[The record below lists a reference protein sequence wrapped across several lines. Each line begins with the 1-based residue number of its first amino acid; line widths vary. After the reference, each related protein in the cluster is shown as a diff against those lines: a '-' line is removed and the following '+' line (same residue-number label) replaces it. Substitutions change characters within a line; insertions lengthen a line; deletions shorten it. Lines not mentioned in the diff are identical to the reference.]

1 MLKTI
6 LKSVREYKKPSLL
19 APLFVAIET
28 FVECTMPLITGK
40 YLINFLQEKEKAGTE
55 LLNTDIK
62 QILIVSVILLI
73 LSFISLLSG
82 YLAGKFCAKA
92 SCGFASNLRKDLYH
106 HIQNFSFENIDKFST
121 SSLVTRLT
129 TDVSNVQMAYNMGIR
144 IAIRVPLMI
153 VFSCV
158 MAFSL
163 SKKLSWIFVGLI
175 PFIGLG
181 LGIIVKFAMKR
192 FSAAFKKYDALN
204 ASVQENVK
212 GIRVVKS
219 YTREDFEKEKFQKAT
234 DDVCNTFISAEKII
248 AWNGPIMQF
257 AMYTATILVC
267 YFAATL
273 IIRDN
278 DPLGVGGLTSLLQ
291 YGIQILSSLMMVS
304 MIFVM
309 ITMSIPSMKRVAE
322 VLNEESTIK
331 NNDNP
336 IMEVNNGDIEF
347 RNVSFKYSK
356 LAEKNALE
364 DINIK
369 IKSGETIGILG
380 GTGSSKTTLVNLISR
395 LYDVTEGEIL
405 VGGINV
411 KDYDL
416 TVLRDN
422 VSVVLQKNVLFSGT
436 IKENLRWGKKEA
448 TDEEMI
454 RVCKLA
460 HADEFIQTFPDKYDT
475 VIDQGGTNVSGG
487 QKQRLCIA
495 RALLKNPKILI
506 LDDSTSAVDT
516 KTDAQIRKA
525 FKEDIPNVTKLIISQ
540 RISSIQDADKILVMD
555 DGKISAFGSHDELIE
570 SNNIYQEIYE
580 IQNRIGG
587 AR

>member
-1 MLKTI
+1 MIKTI
-6 LKSVREYKKPSLL
+6 LKSVRQYKKPSFL

-40 YLINFLQEKEKAGTE
+40 YLINFLQDKEKTGEA
-55 LLNTDIK
+55 LSNADIK
-62 QILIVSVILLI
+62 HILIVSAILLVCAM
-73 LSFISLLSG
+73 ISLLSG
-82 YLAGKFCAKA
+82 YLAGRFCATA
-92 SCGFASNLRKDLYH
+92 STGLAANLRQDLYH
-106 HIQNFSFENIDKFST
+106 KVQNFSFENIDKFST

-129 TDVSNVQMAYNMGIR
+129 TDVNNVQMAYNMGIR
-144 IAIRVPLMI
+144 TAIRVPLMMT
-153 VFSCV
+153 FSCI

-163 SKKLSWIFVGLI
+163 SSKLSWIFVALI
-175 PFIGLG
+175 PFIGCG
-181 LGIIVKFAMKR
+181 LFIVVKLAMKK
-192 FSAAFKKYDALN
+192 FNSVFKKYDALN

-212 GIRVVKS
+212 GIRVVKT
-219 YTREDFEKEKFQKAT
+219 YVREDFEKDKFKKAA
-234 DDVCNTFISAEKII
+234 DDVCENFVDAEKII
-248 AWNGPIMQF
+248 AWNSPIMQF

-267 YFAATL
+267 YFAARL
-273 IIRDN
+273 IINDN

-291 YGIQILSSLMMVS
+291 YGTQILSSLMMLS
-304 MIFVM
+304 MVFVM
-309 ITMSIPSMKRVAE
+309 ITMSIPSMKRIAE
-322 VLNEESTIK
+322 VLNEESTIT
-331 NNDNP
+331 NPESP
-336 IMEVNNGDIEF
+336 IMNVKNGDIEF
-347 RNVSFKYSK
+347 KNVSFKYSK
-356 LAEKNALE
+356 KAERFALSN
-364 DINIK
+364 INLK
-369 IKSGETIGILG
+369 INSGETVGILG

-395 LYDVTEGEIL
+395 LYDTTEGEIL
-405 VGGINV
+405 VGGV
-411 KDYDL
+411 DVRDYDL

-436 IKENLRWGKKEA
+436 IKENLRWGDKHA

-454 RVCKLA
+454 HACKLA

-475 VIDQGGTNVSGG
+475 QIDQGGTNVSGG

-495 RALLKNPKILI
+495 RALLKKPKILI

-540 RISSIQDADKILVMD
+540 RISSIQDADKVLVLE
-555 DGKISAFGSHDELIE
+555 DGKISGFGTHEQLME
-570 SNNIYQEIYE
+570 TNNIYREIYE